1 MLAVNCLLQIE
12 QELSEEESSVSD
24 ALALAFH

>member
-12 QELSEEESSVSD
+12 QELSEEESFVSN